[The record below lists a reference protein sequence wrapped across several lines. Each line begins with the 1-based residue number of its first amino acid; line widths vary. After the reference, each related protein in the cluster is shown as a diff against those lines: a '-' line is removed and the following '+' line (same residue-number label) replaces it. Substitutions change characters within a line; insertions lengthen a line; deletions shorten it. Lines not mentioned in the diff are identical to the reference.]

1 MTSQLLHEFLKL
13 INYSWGQQ
21 PIQQFRQQFSLKKQN
36 NSFARS
42 SGGSETFRK
51 GGGGHPDPEIRGGGP
66 QKKKLFRPFWPHFRL
81 KIRRGG
87 PPDPSPGSATAWI
100 KLLVEHVFDISIHY
114 TGETSYSNVLRRTGT
129 LGEELFFSFVNSV
142 NTDLVNNSSK
152 IFGIIKLKLFVIS
165 QRLKFP

>member
-1 MTSQLLHEFLKL
+1 MADPDLQ
-13 INYSWGQQ
+13 I
-21 PIQQFRQQFSLKKQN
+21 R
-36 NSFARS
+36 R
-42 SGGSETFRK
+42 

-66 QKKKLFRPFWPHFRL
+66 QKKTFSALWASFSSKNKERRPP
-81 KIRRGG
+81 
-87 PPDPSPGSATAWI
+87 PSPGSATAFI

-114 TGETSYSNVLRRTGT
+114 TGETSYSNVLKRTGT

-165 QRLKFP
+165 QRLKFL

>member
-42 SGGSETFRK
+42 SGGSRPSDK
-51 GGGGHPDPEIRGGGP
+51 GGGGSSRPWDKGGRAS
-66 QKKKLFRPFWPHFRL
+66 KKKLFRPFGPHFRL

-87 PPDPSPGSATAWI
+87 PPSPGSATACI
-100 KLLVEHVFDISIHY
+100 KLLMEHVFDISIHY